1 MQLERSNHADH
12 SAPMIDN
19 LALGISHG
27 LLFLAALRLFLRRD
41 LDQEPPP
48 GAPPEPPEEKKGFAR
63 RA

>member
-1 MQLERSNHADH
+1 
-12 SAPMIDN
+12 MIDN

-48 GAPPEPPEEKKGFAR
+48 GAPPEPTEEKKGFAH